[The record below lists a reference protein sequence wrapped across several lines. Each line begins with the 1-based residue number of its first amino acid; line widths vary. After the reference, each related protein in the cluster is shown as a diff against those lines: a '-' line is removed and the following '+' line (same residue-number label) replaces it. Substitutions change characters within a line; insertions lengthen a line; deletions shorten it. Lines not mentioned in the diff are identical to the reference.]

1 MNLLHALLI
10 DFDFRLFCSLT
21 VSIWL
26 NPFSWLKE
34 ILSLF
39 QIPGVCGYLIDYKEV
54 TSSVGKWPRL
64 NNQSLEII
72 GLTKLMDRE
81 NSCVQVKENN
91 INYVGNFY

>member
-1 MNLLHALLI
+1 MNWLHALSI
-10 DFDFRLFCSLT
+10 DFDFRLFCSLMEF
-21 VSIWL
+21 IWL
-26 NPFSWLKE
+26 NPFPWVKE
-34 ILSLF
+34 ILSSF
-39 QIPGVCGYLIDYKEV
+39 QIPGVCGYLTDYKEV

-72 GLTKLMDRE
+72 GLTQLMDRE